1 VAIQL
6 VKPQALTHRGTRRAT
21 PEETMT
27 ESYTSGAPFARRTL
41 VERAIGAAR
50 LDISTYEEVEADRS
64 ATGQAAVVVAVAAI
78 CSAIGSIGDG
88 TTGMVGGLIAAII
101 GWLVWSGVTY
111 LIGTMFFG
119 GTADWGELLRTI
131 GFAQAPGVFYIL
143 GIIPILGGLVRLAVL
158 IWVLVAGIVAIRQAL
173 DVSTGKAVLTAI
185 VGWLALTIPML
196 LLGGM
201 AAMVGVGR

>member
-1 VAIQL
+1 MAIQL

>member
-1 VAIQL
+1 
-6 VKPQALTHRGTRRAT
+6 
-21 PEETMT
+21 MT

-50 LDISTYEEVEADRS
+50 LDIPTYEEVEADRE

-88 TTGMVGGLIAAII
+88 TSGMIGGLIVAIVS
-101 GWLVWSGVTY
+101 WLVWSGVTY

-119 GTADWGELLRTI
+119 GTADWGELLRTL

-143 GIIPILGGLVRLAVL
+143 GIIPILGGLVKFAVM

-185 VGWLALTIPML
+185 IGWMALVIPML
-196 LLGGM
+196 LLGGI
-201 AAMVGVGR
+201 AAMVMGR

>member
-1 VAIQL
+1 
-6 VKPQALTHRGTRRAT
+6 
-21 PEETMT
+21 
-27 ESYTSGAPFARRTL
+27 
-41 VERAIGAAR
+41 
-50 LDISTYEEVEADRS
+50 
-64 ATGQAAVVVAVAAI
+64 
-78 CSAIGSIGDG
+78 
-88 TTGMVGGLIAAII
+88 MVGGLIAAII

-119 GTADWGELLRTI
+119 GTADWGELLRTL

>member
-27 ESYTSGAPFARRTL
+27 ESYTSGAPFARRSL

-50 LDISTYEEVEADRS
+50 LDIPTYEEVEADRD

-78 CSAIGSIGDG
+78 CSAIGSIGEG
-88 TTGMVGGLIAAII
+88 TTGMVAGLIMAIL
-101 GWLVWSGVTY
+101 GWLVWSGITY

-131 GFAQAPGVFYIL
+131 GFAQAPGVFYVL
-143 GIIPILGGLVRLAVL
+143 GIIPALGGLVKFAVA

-173 DVSTGKAVLTAI
+173 DVSTGKAVLTAL
-185 VGWLALTIPML
+185 VGWLALLIPMM
-196 LLGGM
+196 LLGVIVAMLGM
-201 AAMVGVGR
+201 AS

>member
-1 VAIQL
+1 MAIQL

-27 ESYTSGAPFARRTL
+27 ESYTSGAPFARRSL

-50 LDISTYEEVEADRS
+50 LDIPTYEEVEADRS

-78 CSAIGSIGDG
+78 CSAIGNIGEG
-88 TTGMVGGLIAAII
+88 TTGMVAGLIMAIV
-101 GWLVWSGVTY
+101 GWLIWSGITY

-131 GFAQAPGVFYIL
+131 GFAHAPGVFSVL
-143 GIIPILGGLVRLAVL
+143 GIIPVLGGLVKFAVA
-158 IWVLVAGIVAIRQAL
+158 IWMLVAGIVAIRQAL
-173 DVSTGKAVLTAI
+173 DVSTGKAVLTAF
-185 VGWLALTIPML
+185 VGWLALLIPMMM
-196 LLGGM
+196 LGVI
-201 AAMVGVGR
+201 AAMVGMGR

>member
-1 VAIQL
+1 
-6 VKPQALTHRGTRRAT
+6 
-21 PEETMT
+21 MT
-27 ESYTSGAPFARRTL
+27 ESYTSGAPFAHRSL
-41 VERAIGAAR
+41 LDRAIGAAR
-50 LDISTYEEVEADRS
+50 LDIPTYEEVEADRN
-64 ATGQAAVVVAVAAI
+64 ATGQAAIVVAVAAV
-78 CSAIGSIGDG
+78 CSAIGSMGHG
-88 TTGMVGGLIAAII
+88 TSGMVGGLIMAII

-143 GIIPILGGLVRLAVL
+143 GIIPILGGLVRFAVM
-158 IWVLVAGIVAIRQAL
+158 IWILVAGIVAIRQAL

-185 VGWLALTIPML
+185 VGWLALLIPMM

-201 AAMVGVGR
+201 AAMMMSSR

>member
-1 VAIQL
+1 
-6 VKPQALTHRGTRRAT
+6 
-21 PEETMT
+21 MT

>member
-1 VAIQL
+1 
-6 VKPQALTHRGTRRAT
+6 
-21 PEETMT
+21 MT
-27 ESYTSGAPFARRTL
+27 DSYTSGAPFARRSL
-41 VERAIGAAR
+41 VDRAIGAAR
-50 LDISTYEEVEADRS
+50 LDIPTYEEVEADRD

-88 TTGMVGGLIAAII
+88 TSGMIGGLIVAIV
-101 GWLVWSGVTY
+101 GCLVWSGVTY

-143 GIIPILGGLVRLAVL
+143 GIIPLVGGLVKFAVA

-185 VGWLALTIPML
+185 VGWLALLIPMM

-201 AAMVGVGR
+201 AAMMGAGR

>member
-1 VAIQL
+1 
-6 VKPQALTHRGTRRAT
+6 
-21 PEETMT
+21 MT

-41 VERAIGAAR
+41 VQRAIGAAR
-50 LDISTYEEVEADRS
+50 LDIPTYEEVEADRD
-64 ATGQAAVVVAVAAI
+64 ATGQAAIVVAVAAV

-88 TTGMVGGLIAAII
+88 TSGMIGGLIAALI

-143 GIIPILGGLVRLAVL
+143 GIIPVLGVLVKLAVA

-185 VGWLALTIPML
+185 VGWLALLIPMM

-201 AAMVGVGR
+201 AAMMGAGR